1 MLTDLIGSSQW
12 RQPLEVKTKNGAF
25 QKEEKRE
32 LPDEEECP
40 FLIRDLVL
48 REETLKV
55 SSSSF
60 FSSYKEEKKNA
71 GLLKTGIRKAN

>member
-1 MLTDLIGSSQW
+1 MMTDLIGSSQW
-12 RQPLEVKTKNGAF
+12 RQPLEEKAKNRAF

-32 LPDEEECP
+32 LSDEEQCL
-40 FLIRDLVL
+40 FLIRNLVL

-60 FSSYKEEKKNA
+60 FSSYQEKKNA
-71 GLLKTGIRKAN
+71 GLLKTGIKKAN